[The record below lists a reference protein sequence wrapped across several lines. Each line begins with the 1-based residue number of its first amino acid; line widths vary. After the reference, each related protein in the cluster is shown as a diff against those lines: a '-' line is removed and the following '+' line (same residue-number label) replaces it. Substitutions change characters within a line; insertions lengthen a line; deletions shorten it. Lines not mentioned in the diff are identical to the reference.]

1 MNRRE
6 EKEVVTEK
14 RMAPPPPPPHPHSI
28 ISVPAS
34 IIIGSCIIALS
45 ILLSGGVLEVK
56 GLTAKKVADAP
67 AAVTPSSAPI
77 APAAPEQTGPVK
89 VSIDDDAVLGDKNA
103 PITMVEFSDYEC
115 PFCKRYFD
123 QTYPQLKTNYIDT
136 GKLKVVF
143 RDLPLSFHDPMA
155 TKEAIAANCA
165 REQGGD
171 EAYYKMHDE
180 MFKQTTS
187 NGTGLSVEKL
197 YTMAGSLGLNSA
209 NFKTCLD
216 SDKSKA
222 EVAKDLADAGTAGA
236 DGTPTF
242 FIGKSDASGTIEG
255 TRLVGAQ
262 PYSAFQA
269 VIDQQLK

>member
-6 EKEVVTEK
+6 EKQVEEK
-14 RMAPPPPPPHPHSI
+14 HLHHTPPPPPASF

-56 GLTAKKVADAP
+56 GLTAKKLGNTATASTAPSASSAP
-67 AAVTPSSAPI
+67 AA
-77 APAAPEQTGPVK
+77 AAPETGPVK
-89 VSIDDDAVLGDKNA
+89 VSIDDDAILGDKNA
-103 PITMVEFSDYEC
+103 PLTMVEFSDYEC

-123 QTYPQLKTNYIDT
+123 QTYPEIKKNYIDT

-155 TKEAIAANCA
+155 TKEAIAATCA
-165 REQGGD
+165 KEQGGD
-171 EAYYKMHDE
+171 EAYYKMHDAL
-180 MFKQTTS
+180 FTKTTS
-187 NGTGLSVEKL
+187 NGNGLTIDNL
-197 YTMAGSLGLNSA
+197 YTIAGEIGLNA
-209 NFKTCLD
+209 GNFKTCLD
-216 SDKSKA
+216 SDKYKS
-222 EVAKDLADAGTAGA
+222 EVSKDLADAGAAGA

-242 FIGKSDASGTIEG
+242 FIGKSDPSGTIEG

-262 PYSAFQA
+262 PYTAFSTI
-269 VIDQQLK
+269 IDGLLK